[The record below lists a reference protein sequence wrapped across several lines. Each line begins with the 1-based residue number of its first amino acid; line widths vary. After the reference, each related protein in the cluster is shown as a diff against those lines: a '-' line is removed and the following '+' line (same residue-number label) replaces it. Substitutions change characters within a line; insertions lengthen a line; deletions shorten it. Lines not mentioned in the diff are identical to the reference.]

1 MKRILIIGYATA
13 LLFAPFARAQEG
25 TPAPPPVE
33 PQVPAEHPGMSRS
46 TPPSQAVVPVPV
58 PMAPPKPN
66 GPVQKS
72 LVRITATAV
81 DPDYKAPWN
90 AGGLQRGVGA
100 GFVISG
106 NRIMTNAHVVA
117 NSRYITVERDGDP
130 NKYPAQVQFIANDCD
145 LALITVPAKD
155 FFKNMVPLK
164 FGGIPALESTV
175 SAYGY
180 PIGGERMSVT
190 TGIVSRV
197 DFQLYTHSSVD
208 QHLAIQISA
217 QINPGNS
224 GGPVMQDGKVV
235 GVAFQGYSGDVAQGV
250 AYMIP
255 TPVINRF
262 LKDISNGQYDE
273 YPDLAITYAKL
284 QNPAQRKFLGLKDDD
299 RGVLVGSVVAA
310 GPSDGILKSGDVLL
324 SIDGHPIASDA
335 NVELDGERSQFEEVV
350 EHKFKGDSVKLD
362 ILRDKQPMTVTIKLF
377 KPWPYSIQGHSYDV
391 RPRYVLYGGLLFQ
404 PLNLDMLEA
413 YRTSDLRLRHF
424 FEYFILEQ
432 IYLDHPDVI
441 VLSNILPDP
450 INSYLAPYRGGIV
463 DEVNGKKIRTLDEL
477 SEAFAQAPERLVI
490 RMIGDGPPLVLDRNK
505 VEAAR
510 ERIKT
515 RYNVLKEQNLEESP
529 RRASQPQRIKTKMR
543 RHSFIT
549 FSIVLVAVSGA
560 LAKKEPAIPTTATKP
575 KQVALVRV
583 NVTGQGYDYFRPWQK
598 KAPVFKARARSG
610 FAERSRSCHCRLGY
624 KPKLRR
630 ARARRVGRKNGSQCP
645 CNRLRSEPGAART
658 GGEKFPRRHHAARN
672 HVRHSRWRP
681 ARGLATGTDRRVAG
695 DRRSGDNGAND
706 ALPDRCW
713 EFPHVPRQHSNAVSR
728 EQLHGSAGQEQQ
740 ARRIAAAL
748 RFALTTARCYP
759 GAGHHAFLKGSRRSE
774 LSWFPIGR
782 LLIFSDAGSR
792 AARVRG

>member
-1 MKRILIIGYATA
+1 MKRILIIGYAT
-13 LLFAPFARAQEG
+13 LLLATYVHAQES
-25 TPAPPPVE
+25 TPAAPPVE
-33 PQVPAEHPGMSRS
+33 PQVPAERQGMSRS
-46 TPPSQAVVPVPV
+46 TPPSQAVIPVPV
-58 PMAPPKPN
+58 PIVPPKPN

-100 GFVISG
+100 GFVVSG

-145 LALITVPAKD
+145 LALITVSAKD

-255 TPVINRF
+255 TPVIKRF
-262 LKDISNGQYDE
+262 LQDISNGQYDE
-273 YPDLAITYAKL
+273 YPDLAITYSKL

-299 RGVLVGSVVAA
+299 RGVLVGSVVAE
-310 GPSDGILKSGDVLL
+310 GPSDSILKSGDVLL

-335 NVELDGERSQFEEVV
+335 NVELDGERAQFEEVV
-350 EHKFKGDSVKLD
+350 ERKFKGDSVKLE
-362 ILRDKQPMTVTIKLF
+362 ILRDKQPMTVSIKLF

-432 IYLDHPDVI
+432 IYRDHPDVI

-463 DEVNGKKIRTLDEL
+463 DEVNGKKIRTLAEL

-505 VEAAR
+505 VDAAR

-515 RYNVLKEQNLEESP
+515 RYNVLKEQNLEDKP
-529 RRASQPQRIKTKMR
+529 AS
-543 RHSFIT
+543 
-549 FSIVLVAVSGA
+549 
-560 LAKKEPAIPTTATKP
+560 
-575 KQVALVRV
+575 
-583 NVTGQGYDYFRPWQK
+583 
-598 KAPVFKARARSG
+598 
-610 FAERSRSCHCRLGY
+610 
-624 KPKLRR
+624 
-630 ARARRVGRKNGSQCP
+630 
-645 CNRLRSEPGAART
+645 
-658 GGEKFPRRHHAARN
+658 
-672 HVRHSRWRP
+672 
-681 ARGLATGTDRRVAG
+681 
-695 DRRSGDNGAND
+695 
-706 ALPDRCW
+706 
-713 EFPHVPRQHSNAVSR
+713 
-728 EQLHGSAGQEQQ
+728 
-740 ARRIAAAL
+740 RIAAAED
-748 RFALTTARCYP
+748 
-759 GAGHHAFLKGSRRSE
+759 KN
-774 LSWFPIGR
+774 
-782 LLIFSDAGSR
+782 
-792 AARVRG
+792 